1 MNIELEMA
9 INFLKSRAISTEKI
23 KNPTMNRLVSVIA
36 ISEVETV
43 LEMVQQGNFSQYL
56 NELHEKGVL
65 RKSDFLP
72 PFKISR
78 SWDCIKSIEE
88 LIADAKFIFNHNGHK
103 GKRPRIV
110 LNTPIDGYDC
120 IEIDYDRY
128 GLITNGVQN
137 FDSNLGE
144 TITDSS
150 KDCIGFIRKFLIW
163 EGVQDFILT
172 IK

>member
-23 KNPTMNRLVSVIA
+23 KNPTMNRLISVIA
-36 ISEVETV
+36 ISEVEIV
-43 LEMVQQGNFSQYL
+43 LEMVQQGKFSSYL
-56 NELHEKGVL
+56 NELQEKGVL
-65 RKSDFLP
+65 RISDFFP
-72 PFKISR
+72 VFKISP
-78 SWDCIKSIEE
+78 SWDCIKSIDE
-88 LIADAKFIFNHNGHK
+88 LIADAKFIFKHDGHK

-110 LNTPIDGYDC
+110 LNTPIEGYNC

-144 TITDSS
+144 KITVRRFAVS
-150 KDCIGFIRKFLIW
+150 GGLYN
-163 EGVQDFILT
+163 
-172 IK
+172 